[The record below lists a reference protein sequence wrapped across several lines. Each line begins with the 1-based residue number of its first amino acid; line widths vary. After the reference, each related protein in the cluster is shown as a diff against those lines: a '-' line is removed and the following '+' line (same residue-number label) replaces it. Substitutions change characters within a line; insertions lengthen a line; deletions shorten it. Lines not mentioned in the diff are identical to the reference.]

1 MSGPAPTPHP
11 TPRTALVTGSAG
23 FIGYHLCRRLLADGF
38 RVIGLD
44 AMTDYYDVALKER
57 RQAMLLQ
64 HPQFSA
70 LNALVE
76 TPGLLLDLMARET
89 PDVVVHLA
97 AQAGVRYS
105 IENPRSY
112 LDSNIVGTFELL
124 EAARAH
130 PPAHLLL
137 ASTSS
142 VFGANTQM
150 PYAETD
156 RADHQMSFYAATKKA
171 TEAMAHSYAHLFDL
185 PVTMF
190 RFFTV
195 YGPWG
200 RPDMALFKFTKAILQ
215 GDPIDVYNYGDM
227 KRDFTY
233 VEDLVE
239 GIRLLIDTPP
249 RRPEDGIVPEGDSL
263 SPVAPWR
270 VVNIG
275 NSDAVQLT
283 DFIAAIEAAT
293 GRSATRNLMP
303 MQPGDVPATWAD
315 ASLLKQL
322 TGYAPK
328 TRVPEGVR
336 AFVDWYRDYYAI

>member
-1 MSGPAPTPHP
+1 M
-11 TPRTALVTGSAG
+11 RTALVTGSAG
-23 FIGYHLCRRLLADGF
+23 FIGSFVCDRLLRDGF

-44 AMTDYYDVALKER
+44 AMTDYYEVSLKQR
-57 RQAMLLQ
+57 RQGRLLQ
-64 HPQFSA
+64 SEHFEA
-70 LNALVE
+70 IENYVE
-76 TPGLLLDLMARET
+76 TPGLLMELFAREK
-89 PDVVVHLA
+89 PDIVVHLA

-112 LDSNIVGTFELL
+112 LESNIVGTFELL
-124 EAARAH
+124 EAGRAY
-130 PPAHLLL
+130 PPQHMLF

-142 VFGANTQM
+142 AFGANTEM
-150 PYAETD
+150 PYRETD

-171 TEAMAHSYAHLFDL
+171 TENMSHSYAHLFDL
-185 PVTMF
+185 PITMF

-200 RPDMALFKFTKAILQ
+200 RPDMALFKFTKAIFE
-215 GDPIDVYNYGDM
+215 GRPIDVYNYGDM

-239 GIRLLIDTPP
+239 AIRLLIDVPP
-249 RRPEDGIVPEGDSL
+249 VRPAAGEAVAPGDSL

-275 NSDAVQLT
+275 NSSAVQLT
-283 DFIAAIEAAT
+283 EFIVAIEEAT
-293 GRSATRNLMP
+293 GRQAEQNLMP
-303 MQPGDVPATWAD
+303 MQAGDVPATWAD
-315 ASLLKQL
+315 AELLKSL

-328 TRVPEGVR
+328 TSVRDGVGK
-336 AFVDWYRDYYAI
+336 FVEWYRDYYSA

>member
-1 MSGPAPTPHP
+1 MSQTSP

-23 FIGYHLCRRLLADGF
+23 FIGYFTCKRLLEDGF

-44 AMTDYYDVALKER
+44 AMTDYYDVALKQR
-57 RQAMLLQ
+57 RQSMLLQ
-64 HPQFSA
+64 NPNFRA
-70 LNALVE
+70 INDAVE
-76 TPGLLLDLMARET
+76 TPGLLMGLFAAEK
-89 PDVVVHLA
+89 PDVVIHLA

-112 LDSNIVGTFELL
+112 LESNIVGTFELL

-130 PPAHLLL
+130 PPQHMLL

-142 VFGANTQM
+142 VYGANTEM
-150 PYAETD
+150 PYTETD

-171 TEAMAHSYAHLFDL
+171 TENMAHSYAHLFGL

-200 RPDMALFKFTKAILQ
+200 RPDMALFKFTKAILN

-233 VEDLVE
+233 VEDLVQ

-249 RRPEDGIVPEGDSL
+249 VRPADGVVPEGDSL

-293 GRSATRNLMP
+293 GRTATRNLMP
-303 MQPGDVPATWAD
+303 MQAGDVPATWANAD
-315 ASLLKQL
+315 LLRSL
-322 TGYAPK
+322 TGYAPQ
-328 TRVPEGVR
+328 TRVPEGV
-336 AFVDWYRDYYAI
+336 AKFVAWYRDYYGV